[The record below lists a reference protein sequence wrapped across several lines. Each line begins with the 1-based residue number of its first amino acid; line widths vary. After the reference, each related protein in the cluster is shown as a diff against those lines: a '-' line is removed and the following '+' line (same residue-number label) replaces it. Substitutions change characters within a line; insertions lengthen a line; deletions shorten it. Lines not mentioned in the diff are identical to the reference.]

1 MTVSR
6 RTMVKLGLGA
16 GATSLIPGAGVA
28 AARDAAP
35 GAAAPPPAHHAA
47 DRLRAGRLPLSA
59 VRLTG
64 GPLRHAQELDAAYLL
79 SLEPDRMLAPYRT
92 LAGLEPKGEPYGGW
106 DGPGRNLTGHV
117 AGHYLSA
124 VSLMWAATG
133 DERFRERARYLVDEL
148 KAVQDRHGDGFVGAL
163 EGVRDAFARLSR
175 GEIRSAAFDLNG
187 EWSPWYTLH
196 KTYAGLRDA
205 YRFTGNRTALDV
217 ETGFAAWAEA
227 VVAPLSDEQ
236 IQRMLNTEFG
246 GMNEVFVDLWEDTG
260 DERWLRLSYR
270 FEHTDFLE
278 PLRRHQDNLAN
289 KHGNTQIP
297 KLIGSADRY
306 ALAGDPADLLAAAFF
321 WNQVA
326 HRHSF
331 ATGGH
336 GTDEYFGPPGRLDDR
351 IDGRTAETCNVY
363 NMIKLTRRLFELSPD
378 PAYADFHE
386 RALFNHILS
395 SIDPEDGR
403 TCYMVPVGRRVAR
416 EYQDMQRSFT
426 CCVGTGMESH
436 ALHGDG
442 LYYVT
447 DDRLWVSLYA
457 PSTAEWVEAGVRL
470 EVETDFPLGETARL
484 RVTAERPRDFTLSLR
499 RPYWAGEGFRVRVN
513 GEEVGEGGGGGAA
526 PGAGGAGP
534 SGPGAG
540 SQAPSGSD
548 LYAWDFPVS
557 AFVDVERTWRTG
569 DVVEVTLPKTLR
581 VEGLPDNPGRAS
593 ILWGPLVLAGD
604 LGPQPSSRD
613 EDDGGDPATVPVF
626 VREPGPVSE
635 WVRPAGSEPGRFR
648 TAGAGR
654 EPNPAGAAREVDL
667 APFYRLHR
675 RTYATY
681 WDLFTPEEWEAQ
693 RAAYADE
700 AERQR
705 LLEAATVAWIQPGE
719 TVFEREF
726 GYRGSEGVTA
736 ARIEGRPGRRGR
748 GWFSLDVP
756 VDPEW
761 PLTLILTYFSDDRR
775 ATPAAFDVRVDGELL
790 SAQEVARSAPR
801 RFYDVEI
808 PVPAELT
815 RGEERVTL
823 RFESREGSQIATIFG
838 VRLVRADAPRG

>member
-1 MTVSR
+1 MSMSR
-6 RTMVKLGLGA
+6 RTVVKLGLGA
-16 GATSLIPGAGVA
+16 GAASLAPLVPEALA
-28 AARDAAP
+28 AAPRPGRAP
-35 GAAAPPPAHHAA
+35 GAAVLPAGPPDPTG
-47 DRLRAGRLPLSA
+47 RLRARRLPLDS

-64 GPLRHAQELDAAYLL
+64 GPLAHAQQLDARYLL
-79 SLEPDRMLAPYRT
+79 ELEPDRMLAPYRK
-92 LAGLEPKGEPYGGW
+92 LAGLQPKAEPYGGW
-106 DGPGRNLTGHV
+106 DGPGRNLTGHIG
-117 AGHYLSA
+117 GHYLSA

-133 DERFRERARYLVDEL
+133 DARFRDRATYLVDEL
-148 KAVQDRHGDGFVGAL
+148 KLVQDGHGDGFAGAL
-163 EGVRDAFARLSR
+163 EGVRNAFARLSG

-217 ETGFAAWAEA
+217 EVGFAAWAEG

-260 DERWLRLSYR
+260 DDRWLRLSYK

-306 ALAGDPADLLAAAFF
+306 VLGGDPGDLMAAAFF
-321 WNQVA
+321 FDEVA
-326 HRHSF
+326 HAHSF

-336 GTDEYFGPPGRLDDR
+336 GTDEYFGPPGRLADR

-363 NMIKLTRRLFELSPD
+363 NMIKLGRRLFEIAPD
-378 PAYADFHE
+378 PVYADFHE

-416 EYQDMQRSFT
+416 EYQNMQRSFT
-426 CCVGTGMESH
+426 CCVGSGMESH

-442 LYYVT
+442 LYYEA

-457 PSTAEWVEAGVRL
+457 PSTADWASAGVGL
-470 EVETDFPLGETARL
+470 AMETDFPLGETARL
-484 RVTAERPRDFTLSLR
+484 TLTADTPRAFTLSLR
-499 RPYWAGEGFRVRVN
+499 RPHWAGDGFRVRVN
-513 GEEVGEGGGGGAA
+513 GEDVRLPAAKSDAERPYGAH
-526 PGAGGAGP
+526 
-534 SGPGAG
+534 
-540 SQAPSGSD
+540 

-557 AFVDVERTWRTG
+557 AYVDVSRTWRSG
-569 DVVEVTLPKTLR
+569 DVVEVDLPKSLR
-581 VEGLPDNPGRAS
+581 VEGLPDRPNRAS
-593 ILWGPLVLAGD
+593 VMWGPLVLAGD
-604 LGPQPSSRD
+604 LGPQTSRGD
-613 EDDGGDPATVPVF
+613 EDEDMTDDPSTVPVF
-626 VREPGPVSE
+626 VRADGAPVSD
-635 WVRPAGSEPGRFR
+635 WLKPTGAGPGRFR

-654 EPNPAGAAREVDL
+654 EPNAGGATREVEL
-667 APFYRLHR
+667 AAFYQLQR
-675 RTYATY
+675 RTYSTY
-681 WDLFTPEEWEAQ
+681 WDLFTPEEWTEQ
-693 RAAYADE
+693 RAAYAAE
-700 AERQR
+700 AERER

-726 GYRGSEGVTA
+726 GYQGSEGVTA
-736 ARIEGRPGRRGR
+736 ARLEGRPGRRGR

-756 VDPEW
+756 LAGATGTVS
-761 PLTLILTYFSDDRR
+761 LILTYFSDDRR
-775 ATPAAFDVRVDGELL
+775 AMPARFDVTVDGARL
-790 SAQEVARSAPR
+790 STQEVTRGGPR

-808 PVPAELT
+808 PVPPEMT
-815 RGEERVTL
+815 RGKDRVTL
-823 RFESREGSQIATIFG
+823 RFQSHEGSQIATVFG
-838 VRLVRADAPRG
+838 VRVVRTDAPRG

>member
-16 GATSLIPGAGVA
+16 GASSLIPVA
-28 AARDAAP
+28 HGTADAASS
-35 GAAAPPPAHHAA
+35 GDRPPDPTS
-47 DRLRAGRLPLSA
+47 RLRARRLPLSA

-64 GPLRHAQELDAAYLL
+64 GPLAHAQRLDGDYLL
-79 SLEPDRMLAPYRT
+79 ALEPDRMLAPYRK
-92 LAGLEPKGEPYGGW
+92 LAGLTPKGEAYGGW
-106 DGPGRNLTGHV
+106 DGPGRNLTGHIG
-117 AGHYLSA
+117 GHYLSA

-133 DERFRERARYLVDEL
+133 DARFRDRAAYIVDEL
-148 KAVQDRHGDGFVGAL
+148 KLVQDRHGDGFVGAL

-196 KTYAGLRDA
+196 KTYGGLRDA
-205 YRFTGNRTALDV
+205 YRFTGNRTALDI
-217 ETGFAAWAEA
+217 ERGFAAWAEG

-260 DERWLRLSYR
+260 DDRWLRLSYK

-306 ALAGDPADLLAAAFF
+306 VLGGDPDDLLAAAFF
-321 WNQVA
+321 WDEVA

-336 GTDEYFGPPGRLDDR
+336 GTDEYFGPPGRLADR

-363 NMIKLTRRLFELSPD
+363 NMIKLTRRLFEIA
-378 PAYADFHE
+378 PAPSYADFHE

-416 EYQDMQRSFT
+416 EYQNMQRSFT
-426 CCVGTGMESH
+426 CCVGSGMESH

-442 LYYVT
+442 LYYEA
-447 DDRLWVSLYA
+447 DGRLWVSLYA
-457 PSTAEWVEAGVRL
+457 PSTAEWASAGVRL
-470 EVETDFPLGETARL
+470 DMETDFPLGETAHL
-484 RVTAERPRDFTLSLR
+484 AITADKPRAFTLSLR
-499 RPYWAGEGFRVRVN
+499 RPYWTGDGFRVRVN
-513 GEEVGEGGGGGAA
+513 GEEVPLPPTGADVDA
-526 PGAGGAGP
+526 PY
-534 SGPGAG
+534 G
-540 SQAPSGSD
+540 SN
-548 LYAWDFPVS
+548 LYAWDFPAS
-557 AFVDVERTWRTG
+557 TYVDVGRTWRSG
-569 DVVEVTLPKTLR
+569 DVVEIDLPRSLH
-581 VEGLPDNPGRAS
+581 VEGLPDRPSRAS
-593 ILWGPLVLAGD
+593 LMWGPLVLAGD
-604 LGPQPSSRD
+604 LGPQTSRGD
-613 EDDGGDPATVPVF
+613 EDEDMTEDPTTVPVF
-626 VREPGPVSE
+626 VREEGPVSD
-635 WVRPAGSEPGRFR
+635 WLKPTGVGPGRFR

-654 EPNPAGAAREVDL
+654 EPNATGAAREVDF
-667 APFYRLHR
+667 APFYQLQR
-675 RTYATY
+675 RTYSTY
-681 WDLFTPEEWEAQ
+681 WDLFTPGEWAAQ
-693 RAAYADE
+693 RAAYAEE

-726 GYRGSEGVTA
+726 GYQGSEGVYA
-736 ARIEGRPGRRGR
+736 ARLEGRPGRRGR

-756 VDPEW
+756 LGGATG
-761 PLTLILTYFSDDRR
+761 PLSLILTYFSDDRR
-775 ATPAAFDVRVDGELL
+775 AMPARFDVSIDGALL
-790 SAQEVARSAPR
+790 STQEVVRGGPR

-808 PVPAELT
+808 PMPVEMT
-815 RGEERVTL
+815 RGNDRVTL
-823 RFESREGSQIATIFG
+823 RFQSREGSQIATVFG
-838 VRLVRADAPRG
+838 VRLVRADGRRRRGP